1 MEVANHIGG
10 GFLLRSRLTTVTSS
24 NNQSIKIMENKILG
38 LHHITA
44 IAGDAQ
50 SNYDFYTK
58 TLGLRMVKKTVNFDD
73 PQTYHFYFGDEVG
86 TPGTILTFFPW
97 KNVRQGKNGAGM
109 ATEIGYAVPAGSLDF
124 WKTRFETRSIRHGD
138 VNERFGEKLLPF
150 QDPDGLWLSLIETK
164 SPDNRKG
171 WKTGEIKSNVALKG
185 FHTVTLT
192 LNNIQATAALLTEV
206 FGYQLVEQD
215 GNIYRYR
222 TDTVEN
228 AALVDLLE
236 EPGAQRG
243 LNAGG
248 TNHHVAFRVEN
259 EEVLMAVREKVLA
272 RGLHITEKIN
282 RDYFFSLYFREPGG
296 VLFEIATDNPGFA
309 TDETV
314 EELGSSLQLPN
325 RYETMREQIEKGL
338 PKLII

>member
-1 MEVANHIGG
+1 ME
-10 GFLLRSRLTTVTSS
+10 S
-24 NNQSIKIMENKILG
+24 EILG

-50 SNYDFYTK
+50 RNFDFYTK

-73 PQTYHFYFGDEVG
+73 PQTYHFYFGDGMG

-109 ATEIGYAVPAGSLDF
+109 ATEIGYSVPAGSLNF
-124 WKTRFETRSIRHGD
+124 WKNRFETHDVRHED
-138 VNERFGEKLLPF
+138 IHERFGEKQLPF
-150 QDPDGLWLSLIETK
+150 QDPDGLWLSLIEPKTE
-164 SPDNRKG
+164 DDRKG
-171 WKTGEIKSNVALKG
+171 WATEEIKADVALKG

-192 LNNIQATAALLTEV
+192 LENIKATAEILTEV
-206 FGYQLVEQD
+206 FGYRSVEQD
-215 GNIYRYR
+215 GNIYRYQ
-222 TDTVEN
+222 TDKVEN

-236 EPGAQRG
+236 SPGAQRG

-259 EEVLMAVREKVLA
+259 DEILMAVREKILA
-272 RGLHITEKIN
+272 RGLHITEKID
-282 RDYFFSLYFREPGG
+282 RDYFYSLYFREPGG

-314 EELGSSLQLPN
+314 EELGSSLQLPD
-325 RYETMREQIEKGL
+325 RYESMREQIEKGL
-338 PKLII
+338 PELIV